1 MINMLA
7 SIVLRPQSEKSFDT
21 LLIRVDARSQFTN
34 YLLNA
39 IFLLAF
45 DFEFPMTL
53 ISYLLLYRLQTQSTS
68 CYLLSQDSQ
77 VNGFE
82 ANKLTFEQRMQNVKA
97 SKLQIIQ
104 FCRIE
109 LDATVSFIQILEQ
122 I

>member
-104 FCRIE
+104 FYRIE